1 MAPMPKEKTQSELSA
16 AWQGLEDEFVPLPVA
31 ATVTYFHVT
40 DALRQVSS
48 EEDLAKMAHLV
59 AIALSTVAP
68 LYRDGARVDAA
79 RLEEALYRPVR
90 ERTAALSLD
99 SLAIRRGDLR
109 AAMTTLKEARLAF
122 GRRS

>member
-1 MAPMPKEKTQSELSA
+1 MAPMPEEKTHSGLSA

-48 EEDLAKMAHLV
+48 EEDL
-59 AIALSTVAP
+59 
-68 LYRDGARVDAA
+68 
-79 RLEEALYRPVR
+79 VR
-90 ERTAALSLD
+90 ERSAALSLAN
-99 SLAIRRGDLR
+99 LAIRRGDLR